1 MDRLTATDY
10 AQINA
15 DRARDEA
22 RAVSLKLDGLADI
35 LGYTPEELVAR
46 GKLVNE
52 QREEREKKE
61 REERN
66 KKVEEEIQASGM
78 TRGEWYLNRT
88 VQMNVQTMSRFATQS
103 MQKFSESNN
112 D

>member
-1 MDRLTATDY
+1 MTMDRLTATDY

-46 GKLVNE
+46 GEARK
-52 QREEREKKE
+52 
-61 REERN
+61 
-66 KKVEEEIQASGM
+66 
-78 TRGEWYLNRT
+78 
-88 VQMNVQTMSRFATQS
+88 
-103 MQKFSESNN
+103 
-112 D
+112 